1 MPRRYVVA
9 VAAGWLFAAGPTV
22 PGPLLAPRPARPSPI
37 VPAILGTWQA
47 GPVWAVDRATHQ
59 LHLDQSPVDPELSD
73 RNLMPCGQRIQLSSG
88 YDKVSDVAYWQITWL
103 VPYPPNSCQY
113 PFLQFQC
120 SEIDGV
126 NQPRQKSQSLEF
138 TMDINRG
145 DLDSF
150 FPVGA
155 SETGRVYYLR
165 CGNNGEWEP
174 EFYVSKDGQ
183 TMWSAV
189 GIGFADEYKQYY
201 GLQEYHRL
209 ADYKRP

>member
-47 GPVWAVDRATHQ
+47 GPVWAVNRATHQ

-73 RNLMPCGQRIQLSSG
+73 NTLMPCGQRLEFTNG
-88 YDKVSDVAYWQITWL
+88 YDKAANVAYWQVMWL
-103 VPYPPNSCQY
+103 LPLPPDACQY
-113 PFLQFQC
+113 PFFRFRYT
-120 SEIDGV
+120 ETAGV
-126 NQPRQKSQSLEF
+126 RTPDQTRVDMEF
-138 TMDINRG
+138 TMDISSEG
-145 DLDSF
+145 IEDF

-155 SETGRVYYLR
+155 SKTERVYILR
-165 CGNNGEWEP
+165 CGGNDEWTP
-174 EFYVSKDGQ
+174 QFYVSKDRQ
-183 TMWSAV
+183 CMWSLI
-189 GIGFADEYKQYY
+189 GIDEKNHY
-201 GLQEYHRL
+201 GVQEYHRL